1 MFLLHHVQL
10 STIYKE
16 ELIQKAKASPNYSIL
31 FDETLN
37 HCLQDEELDIQTRF
51 RDKETIQVQT
61 RYFDS
66 QFFKR
71 SNADSILSK
80 LLCSTSSLLKKNMLV
95 LSMDGPNTECS

>member
-16 ELIQKAKASPNYSIL
+16 ELIQKAKASPNYSI
-31 FDETLN
+31 FDEALN
-37 HCLQDEELDIQTRF
+37 HCLQDEKLDIQIRF
-51 RDKETIQVQT
+51 WGKETIQVQT

-66 QFFKR
+66 QFFKL

-80 LLCSTSSLLKKNMLV
+80 LLCSSSSLLKKNMLV
-95 LSMDGPNTECS
+95 LSMDGPNTECL